1 MEWVAWVVLVWI
13 ALDTLIGPFMIGKK
27 VDYIATGYILASLF
41 RILVAVLVGRIL
53 GWW

>member
-13 ALDTLIGPFMIGKK
+13 ALDTLIGVFLIGKR
-27 VDYIATGYILASLF
+27 VGYTATAYVLGSLF
-41 RILVAVLVGRIL
+41 RILTAVLVGRIL